1 MNASSSKSEAE
12 SSNKM
17 TVDEKLEAKVR
28 AMLEE
33 ENSNMSGDSS
43 DSGSENENHGMM
55 DSMSEIS
62 DSTNDH
68 HSQYEE
74 AGSSTSKRSADEMS
88 EGER

>member
-12 SSNKM
+12 SSNQM
-17 TVDEKLEAKVR
+17 TVDEKLEAQVR

-43 DSGSENENHGMM
+43 DSESENENHGMM

-68 HSQYEE
+68 NSQYEE
-74 AGSSTSKRSADEMS
+74 AGSFTSKRSADEMS
-88 EGER
+88 EGEW